1 MKTGVSSLTNLI
13 FSLSFSLVISSCNK
27 EDFYQKQY
35 LDNPFQN
42 DPTSTT
48 GSADNGSQGGASGG
62 GNGGTQGGVDSG
74 TNGGT
79 NGSTTGSTTS
89 GGNSNG
95 GVDGSATSGTDGGST
110 TSGST
115 TGGSTTGGST
125 TSGST
130 TGGSTTSGSTTS
142 GSTTGGSTTGGS
154 TTGGSTTGGMVDC
167 SIPNSS
173 SLCAVET
180 FNQSANATKK
190 LDIVWII
197 DNSGSMADEQD
208 ALGTNFSAFID
219 EFITKD
225 VDFKMAITTT
235 DVSSSYKKGRMVN
248 GSDLKLTSAMA
259 KQNENRFKD
268 DFMNLVR
275 VGTNGSGNEKGL
287 EASEGFMQ
295 KYASSF
301 LRQDAYLAVVI
312 LSDEEDQSPNLVSD
326 YTNYLKSFK
335 SEAGLVKFYTIADIN
350 KTSAKSSGITVG
362 AERYKL
368 ASNQTAG
375 VIANIRDDFYQSL
388 TSMGDSILNLL
399 DSFALGFEPV
409 SGSLK
414 VYVNGV
420 LSSDYTYDA
429 SSRSIKFDPNHL
441 PTVGS
446 VIKVYY
452 LKK

>member
-1 MKTGVSSLTNLI
+1 
-13 FSLSFSLVISSCNK
+13 
-27 EDFYQKQY
+27 
-35 LDNPFQN
+35 
-42 DPTSTT
+42 
-48 GSADNGSQGGASGG
+48 
-62 GNGGTQGGVDSG
+62 
-74 TNGGT
+74 
-79 NGSTTGSTTS
+79 
-89 GGNSNG
+89 
-95 GVDGSATSGTDGGST
+95 
-110 TSGST
+110 
-115 TGGSTTGGST
+115 
-125 TSGST
+125 
-130 TGGSTTSGSTTS
+130 
-142 GSTTGGSTTGGS
+142 
-154 TTGGSTTGGMVDC
+154 
-167 SIPNSS
+167 
-173 SLCAVET
+173 
-180 FNQSANATKK
+180 
-190 LDIVWII
+190 
-197 DNSGSMADEQD
+197 MADEQD
-208 ALGTNFSAFID
+208 ALGSNFSAFID

-235 DVSSSYKKGRMVN
+235 DVSSSYKKGRIVN
-248 GSDLKLTSAMA
+248 GSDVKLTSAMA
-259 KQNENRFKD
+259 KQNEYRFKD

-326 YTNYLKSFK
+326 YTSYLKSFK

-350 KTSAKSSGITVG
+350 KTTTKSSGITVG

-409 SGSLK
+409 SGTLK
-414 VYVNGV
+414 VYVNGA

>member
-1 MKTGVSSLTNLI
+1 
-13 FSLSFSLVISSCNK
+13 
-27 EDFYQKQY
+27 
-35 LDNPFQN
+35 
-42 DPTSTT
+42 
-48 GSADNGSQGGASGG
+48 
-62 GNGGTQGGVDSG
+62 
-74 TNGGT
+74 
-79 NGSTTGSTTS
+79 
-89 GGNSNG
+89 
-95 GVDGSATSGTDGGST
+95 
-110 TSGST
+110 
-115 TGGSTTGGST
+115 
-125 TSGST
+125 
-130 TGGSTTSGSTTS
+130 
-142 GSTTGGSTTGGS
+142 
-154 TTGGSTTGGMVDC
+154 
-167 SIPNSS
+167 
-173 SLCAVET
+173 
-180 FNQSANATKK
+180 
-190 LDIVWII
+190 
-197 DNSGSMADEQD
+197 MADEQD

-248 GSDLKLTSAMA
+248 GSDIKLTSAMA
-259 KQNENRFKD
+259 KKNEYQFKN

-275 VGTNGSGNEKGL
+275 VGTSGSGNEKGL

-301 LRQDAYLAVVI
+301 LRQDAYLAVVV

-335 SEAGLVKFYTIADIN
+335 TEAGLVKFYTIADIN
-350 KTSAKSSGITVG
+350 KTTAKSSGITVG

-441 PTVGS
+441 PAVGS

-452 LKK
+452 LRK

>member
-1 MKTGVSSLTNLI
+1 MKTGVSGVINLI
-13 FSLSFSLVISSCNK
+13 FSLSFSLVVSSCNK

-48 GSADNGSQGGASGG
+48 GSADNGSQGGANGG

-95 GVDGSATSGTDGGST
+95 GVDGSATSGTNGGSAT
-110 TSGST
+110 GGST
-115 TGGSTTGGST
+115 TGGSTTGGSD
-125 TSGST
+125 
-130 TGGSTTSGSTTS
+130 TGGSATG

-154 TTGGSTTGGMVDC
+154 TTGGSTGGVVDC
-167 SIPNSS
+167 SAPNAS
-173 SLCAVET
+173 SLCAIET

-208 ALGTNFSAFID
+208 ALGSNFSAFID

-259 KQNENRFKD
+259 KRNENQFKD

-301 LRQDAYLAVVI
+301 LRQDAYLAVVL
-312 LSDEEDQSPNLVSD
+312 LSDEEDQSPNMVSD

-350 KTSAKSSGITVG
+350 KTTQKSSGITVG

-409 SGSLK
+409 PGSLK
-414 VYVNGV
+414 VYVNGN

-429 SSRSIKFDPNHL
+429 TSRSIKFNPNHL
-441 PTVGS
+441 PAVGS

-452 LKK
+452 LRK

>member
-1 MKTGVSSLTNLI
+1 
-13 FSLSFSLVISSCNK
+13 
-27 EDFYQKQY
+27 
-35 LDNPFQN
+35 
-42 DPTSTT
+42 
-48 GSADNGSQGGASGG
+48 
-62 GNGGTQGGVDSG
+62 
-74 TNGGT
+74 
-79 NGSTTGSTTS
+79 
-89 GGNSNG
+89 
-95 GVDGSATSGTDGGST
+95 
-110 TSGST
+110 
-115 TGGSTTGGST
+115 
-125 TSGST
+125 
-130 TGGSTTSGSTTS
+130 
-142 GSTTGGSTTGGS
+142 
-154 TTGGSTTGGMVDC
+154 
-167 SIPNSS
+167 
-173 SLCAVET
+173 VET

-219 EFITKD
+219 EFITKN

-235 DVSSSYKKGRMVN
+235 DVSSSYKKGRMVS
-248 GSDLKLTSAMA
+248 GSDIKLTSAMA
-259 KQNENRFKD
+259 KQNENQFKI
-268 DFMNLVR
+268 DFMNLVK
-275 VGTNGSGNEKGL
+275 VGTSGSGNEKGL

-312 LSDEEDQSPNLVSD
+312 LSDEEDQSPNVVSD

-350 KTSAKSSGITVG
+350 KTTSKSPGITVG

-399 DSFALGFEPV
+399 DSFALGNEPV
-409 SGSLK
+409 PGSLR

-420 LSSDYTYDA
+420 LTSDYTYDA

-441 PTVGS
+441 PSVGS

-452 LKK
+452 QKK

>member
-1 MKTGVSSLTNLI
+1 MKTGVSGVINLI
-13 FSLSFSLVISSCNK
+13 FSLSFSLVVSSCNK

-48 GSADNGSQGGASGG
+48 GSADNGSQGGANGG

-95 GVDGSATSGTDGGST
+95 GVDGSATSGTNGGSATGGSATGGST
-110 TSGST
+110 TGGSATGGSATGGST
-115 TGGSTTGGST
+115 TGGSATGGSATGGSATGGSTTGGST
-125 TSGST
+125 
-130 TGGSTTSGSTTS
+130 GGV
-142 GSTTGGSTTGGS
+142 
-154 TTGGSTTGGMVDC
+154 VDC
-167 SIPNSS
+167 SAPNAS
-173 SLCAVET
+173 SLCAIET

-208 ALGTNFSAFID
+208 ALGSNFSAFID

-259 KQNENRFKD
+259 KRNEYQFKD

-301 LRQDAYLAVVI
+301 LRQDAYLAVVL
-312 LSDEEDQSPNLVSD
+312 LSDEEDQSPNMVSD

-350 KTSAKSSGITVG
+350 KTTQKSSGITVG

-409 SGSLK
+409 PASLK
-414 VYVNGV
+414 VYVNGN

-429 SSRSIKFDPNHL
+429 TSRSIKFNPNHL
-441 PTVGS
+441 PAVGS

-452 LKK
+452 LRK

>member
-1 MKTGVSSLTNLI
+1 MKTGVSSLINLF

-35 LDNPFQN
+35 LENPFQDN
-42 DPTSTT
+42 PPTTT
-48 GSADNGSQGGASGG
+48 GSVDNGSQGGASGG

-89 GGNSNG
+89 GGSTGG
-95 GVDGSATSGTDGGST
+95 GVDGSASSGTS
-110 TSGST
+110 
-115 TGGSTTGGST
+115 TGGASTGGT
-125 TSGST
+125 TP
-130 TGGSTTSGSTTS
+130 GGV
-142 GSTTGGSTTGGS
+142 
-154 TTGGSTTGGMVDC
+154 VDC
-167 SIPNSS
+167 TVSNPS

-197 DNSGSMADEQD
+197 DNSGSMSDEQD

-219 EFITKD
+219 EFITKN

-235 DVSSSYKKGRMVN
+235 DVSSSLKKGRMVT
-248 GSDLKLTSAMA
+248 GSDIKLTSAMA
-259 KQNENRFKD
+259 KQNENQFKI

-275 VGTNGSGNEKGL
+275 VGTSGSGNEKGL

-312 LSDEEDQSPNLVSD
+312 LSDEEDQSPNEVSN
-326 YTNYLKSFK
+326 YTNFLKSFK

-350 KTSAKSSGITVG
+350 KTNGKTPGITLG

-375 VIANIRDDFYQSL
+375 VVANIRDDFYQSL

-399 DSFALGFEPV
+399 DSFALGNEPV
-409 SGSLK
+409 LGSLR

-420 LSSDYTYDA
+420 ATSDYTYDA

-441 PTVGS
+441 PSVGS

-452 LKK
+452 QKK

>member
-1 MKTGVSSLTNLI
+1 MKTGVSSLINLI
-13 FSLSFSLVISSCNK
+13 FSLSFSFVISSCNK

-48 GSADNGSQGGASGG
+48 GSADNGSQGGASDG

-79 NGSTTGSTTS
+79 NGSATGSTTS
-89 GGNSNG
+89 GGHSNG
-95 GVDGSATSGTDGGST
+95 GVDGSATSGTDGGTST
-110 TSGST
+110 GGTT
-115 TGGSTTGGST
+115 TGGTSTGGTTTGGT
-125 TSGST
+125 T
-130 TGGSTTSGSTTS
+130 TGGTS
-142 GSTTGGSTTGGS
+142 TGGTSTGGTS
-154 TTGGSTTGGMVDC
+154 TGGTSTGGIVDC

-208 ALGTNFSAFID
+208 DLGTNFSAFID

-248 GSDLKLTSAMA
+248 GSDIKLTSAMA
-259 KQNENRFKD
+259 KKNEYQFKN

-275 VGTNGSGNEKGL
+275 VGTSGSGNEKGL

-301 LRQDAYLAVVI
+301 LRQDAYLAVVV
-312 LSDEEDQSPNLVSD
+312 LSDEEDQSPNLISD

-335 SEAGLVKFYTIADIN
+335 TEAGLVKFYTIADIN

-441 PTVGS
+441 PAVGS

-452 LKK
+452 LRK